1 MTSTERKTSGVLFIL
16 LASLFWS
23 FGGVLSKF
31 APWSAFTLAG
41 FRSVVSVLIL
51 GLYRRSFRVRA
62 NAPTWIGAVGVAMTS
77 TLFLMSTK
85 LTSAANAIVLQYAMP
100 VFVILYQ
107 ALVLKRK
114 PSRVDVGTAAVVL
127 LGVVLCFC
135 QGFRSGGMLGNA
147 TGLLS
152 AVSWAA
158 VFLAARMPGCDAMS
172 YTFLGNL
179 LCCAWLVYIPFDP
192 SFSLSPMAWLVA
204 LGLGACLGLGY
215 LFFSLGMSRGI
226 SSTAAAI
233 VANVEPVL
241 NPTWC
246 FLFLGE
252 NPGVL
257 SLSGALVVLLAVT
270 AYSLLSR
277 RRA

>member
-1 MTSTERKTSGVLFIL
+1 MTSTEKKSSGVLFIL

-77 TLFLMSTK
+77 TLFLLSTK

-114 PSRVDVGTAAVVL
+114 PSRVDVGSAAVVL
-127 LGVVLCFC
+127 L
-135 QGFRSGGMLGNA
+135 
-147 TGLLS
+147 
-152 AVSWAA
+152 AVILT
-158 VFLAARMPGCDAMS
+158 VFLGQL
-172 YTFLGNL
+172 T
-179 LCCAWLVYIPFDP
+179 
-192 SFSLSPMAWLVA
+192 
-204 LGLGACLGLGY
+204 
-215 LFFSLGMSRGI
+215 
-226 SSTAAAI
+226 STSDI
-233 VANVEPVL
+233 YREQLANI
-241 NPTWC
+241 
-246 FLFLGE
+246 GE
-252 NPGVL
+252 NTVIRGYASNSKGL
-257 SLSGALVVLLAVT
+257 DMKDLVIPAKNLQDL
-270 AYSLLSR
+270 
-277 RRA
+277 